1 MQRDAR
7 VWLADAAAAAE
18 AVVTFCADRTLS
30 SYRADLMLRSAV
42 ERQLEILGESLG
54 QLAKANPELGARIP
68 ELRRIVGFRNFLAHA
83 YGAVEDDVVWAI
95 VQSDVPA
102 LRSVLEVLLLELDA
116 GDPGR
121 S

>member
-7 VWLADAAAAAE
+7 VWLADAVAAAH
-18 AVVTFCADRTLS
+18 AVFVFCADRTLA

-54 QLAKANPELGARIP
+54 QLARASPDLGARIP
-68 ELRRIVGFRNFLAHA
+68 DLRRIVGFRNFLAHA
-83 YGAVEDDVVWAI
+83 YATVEDDVVWAI

-102 LRSVLEVLLLELDA
+102 LRSVLEELLRELDA
-116 GDPGR
+116 ADPGR
-121 S
+121 A